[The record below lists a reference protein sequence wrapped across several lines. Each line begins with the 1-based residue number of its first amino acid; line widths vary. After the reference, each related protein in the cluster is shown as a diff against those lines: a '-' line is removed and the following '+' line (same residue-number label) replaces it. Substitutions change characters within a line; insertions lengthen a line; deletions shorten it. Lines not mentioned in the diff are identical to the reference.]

1 MRSGNFLQSE
11 WVGATGVAPGIALRI
26 QIDDESAVTPPLDD
40 LLDCHVVADNHRAFL
55 HDTLRFLLHF
65 GCGGT
70 CHLEPERRM
79 AIILPAPTALVKICH
94 GLNVEA
100 LRLQEE
106 FVGSGS

>member
-1 MRSGNFLQSE
+1 MQSE
-11 WVGATGVAPGIALRI
+11 WVGATGVHLALLFGFRSTTNPPSL
-26 QIDDESAVTPPLDD
+26 QI
-40 LLDCHVVADNHRAFL
+40 DNHRAFL

-79 AIILPAPTALVKICH
+79 AIILPAPTALVKNFH
-94 GLNVEA
+94 GLNVEV